1 MLALLL
7 TLTACAAPQ
16 NGAASLEALLRDLE
30 QKTLARRTSAAAVWS
45 ENAIPYLSGDAGRLP
60 ALLAAAPEIQGPI
73 LSSLNKSLTREDIDA
88 IAPPLVDLLGRV
100 MNAAGAE
107 ELFGLIP
114 ELPPNAQP
122 LAVSAALSRAPEAL
136 RAQGL
141 ALTNESPGPLQQ
153 AAVLSLLLHGPESD
167 FTRLGGLLSAS
178 VGDRAALTS
187 ALRTLTTRS
196 LPEAFRLPA
205 ELLAIADISFQRD
218 LAAFLTEHPQDD
230 AEDLLVRC
238 SLDPARPR
246 QERVIY
252 LAAFEQ
258 GSKRFRWKDG
268 EKACEEYIKDVP
280 RTEAT
285 EEVAW
290 TLFRLGSKNGKRYL
304 LQELELEARE
314 NPDSWRDQLALARR
328 QVEVDEHNEAF
339 KGFKAVFE
347 TLSGTAFERALTAS
361 DFVWAARAAAGS
373 RHQKEAGQWLESSG
387 LNSVE
392 LGEFKALP
400 EFAPYLD
407 KQPFKRLFG
416 LLD

>member
-7 TLTACAAPQ
+7 TFTACAAPQ
-16 NGAASLEALLRDLE
+16 SGASSLEALLRDLE

-45 ENAIPYLSGDAGRLP
+45 ENAIPYLSGDTGRLP

-73 LSSLNKSLTREDIDA
+73 LTSLQKSLAREDIA
-88 IAPPLVDLLGRV
+88 TLAPPLVDLLGRV

-107 ELFGLIP
+107 ELFGMIS

-122 LAVSAALSRAPEAL
+122 LAVGAALSRAPEAL
-136 RAQGL
+136 RAEGI
-141 ALTNESPGPLQQ
+141 ALTREPPGPLQQ
-153 AAVLSLLLHGPESD
+153 AAVFSLLLHGPESD
-167 FTRLGGLLSAS
+167 LARLGGLLSANA
-178 VGDRAALTS
+178 GDRAALTET
-187 ALRTLTTRS
+187 LRSLATRS
-196 LPEAFRLPA
+196 LPEDFRLPA
-205 ELLAIADISFQRD
+205 EILAIPDVSFQRD
-218 LAAFLTEHPQDD
+218 LAGFLTSHPQDD
-230 AEDLLVRC
+230 ASDLLIRC
-238 SLDPARPR
+238 ALDPARPR

-252 LAAFEQ
+252 LAAFEE
-258 GSKRFRWKDG
+258 GAKRFRWKDG
-268 EKACEEYIKDVP
+268 EKACEEYIKDAP

-290 TLFRLGSKNGKRYL
+290 TLFRLGSKTGKRYL

-339 KGFKAVFE
+339 KGFKSVFE

-361 DFVWAARAAAGS
+361 DFIWAARAAAGS

-392 LGEFKALP
+392 LGEYKALP